1 MNGQE
6 TEIKVLATNKKA
18 HRNYSITETYEAGVA
33 LTGTEIQSLRRGR
46 VNIADAWVEIR
57 QGEAYLLE
65 AHISE
70 WEFGNIFNHEPRR
83 QRKLL
88 LHKAEIRKLDQKVRE
103 RGFTIAALKV
113 YLSRG
118 KAKVE
123 IGLGKGKTGLD
134 KREDIKER
142 DIKRSVDTARKG
154 GRQGDSDW

>member
-113 YLSRG
+113 DLSRG